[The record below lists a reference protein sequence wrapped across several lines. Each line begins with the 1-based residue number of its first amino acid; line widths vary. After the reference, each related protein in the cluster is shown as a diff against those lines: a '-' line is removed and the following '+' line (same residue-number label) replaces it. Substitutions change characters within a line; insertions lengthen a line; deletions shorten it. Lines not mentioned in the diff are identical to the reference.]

1 VNLAAFAAVG
11 AGAAC
16 GAWLRWGLGVW
27 LNPVFALV
35 PLGTLA
41 ANLLGGLLMGVALAA
56 VQAWPTISP
65 ALKLLLTTGLL
76 GGLTTFS
83 TFSAEAFHLLQRGAL
98 GWLGLHVLVHVTGS
112 VLMDLGRLH
121 AVQRSARMTKLS
133 TWAPPSF
140 SVAHEWARVKAP
152 RGDNPYSRSSTEA
165 NNMKKI
171 IITLSAVTLAMG
183 GLSGCANMN
192 ETQRDTGMGAAIGA
206 VAVA

>member
-1 VNLAAFAAVG
+1 MNLAAFAAGG

-56 VQAWPTISP
+56 VQAWPTLSP

-83 TFSAEAFHLLQRGAL
+83 TFSAEAFHLLQRGAI
-98 GWLGLHVLVHVTGS
+98 GWLGAHLAVHVVGS
-112 VLMDLGRLH
+112 VLM
-121 AVQRSARMTKLS
+121 
-133 TWAPPSF
+133 TWAGF
-140 SVAHEWARVKAP
+140 
-152 RGDNPYSRSSTEA
+152 
-165 NNMKKI
+165 
-171 IITLSAVTLAMG
+171 TLFNALRA
-183 GLSGCANMN
+183 
-192 ETQRDTGMGAAIGA
+192 
-206 VAVA
+206 

>member
-1 VNLAAFAAVG
+1 MNLAAFAAVG

-56 VQAWPTISP
+56 VQAWPTMSP
-65 ALKLLLTTGLL
+65 SLKLLLTTGLL

-112 VLMDLGRLH
+112 VLM
-121 AVQRSARMTKLS
+121 
-133 TWAPPSF
+133 TWAGF
-140 SVAHEWARVKAP
+140 
-152 RGDNPYSRSSTEA
+152 
-165 NNMKKI
+165 
-171 IITLSAVTLAMG
+171 TLFNALRA
-183 GLSGCANMN
+183 
-192 ETQRDTGMGAAIGA
+192 
-206 VAVA
+206 